1 MNHTTS
7 TATMAPVQSN
17 KSFGIF
23 RSHRSY
29 RSKCA
34 CILFISLLT
43 GLTIPKAVESV
54 EEFGQAQVK
63 HLAQETTFNTIQLTP
78 KAEERLGIK
87 TVAIERRAVNQ
98 TRLYGG
104 ELILPLN
111 QLAAGAKRS
120 SSKDTQSVFTIL
132 PLMTPA
138 DQIRVAEAQVNAD
151 GQVQAAKVQVDAAQV
166 LLARAQRLL
175 RDHAGSQRAV
185 DEANVQFR
193 LAQATL
199 AEAHARRQLLGPPLL
214 AIASPDRFWIRVPV
228 YVGVLNDIHRRESAR
243 MEPLGNFNGQSG
255 VVADPVS
262 APPSSNPIAA
272 TVDLFYEVAN
282 STKEWQLGQK
292 VQVFLPLMQTG
303 DSLVVPWSAV
313 IVDIYGGTWVYN
325 KRAPHTFVRE
335 RVQVSFIQDSEA
347 VLASGPTPGSEI
359 VVQGAAELFG
369 TEVGFGQ

>member
-1 MNHTTS
+1 M
-7 TATMAPVQSN
+7 
-17 KSFGIF
+17 I
-23 RSHRSY
+23 
-29 RSKCA
+29 
-34 CILFISLLT
+34 FISLLT
-43 GLTIPKAVESV
+43 GMTIPKAVESG
-54 EEFGQAQVK
+54 EQPSLAQVE
-63 HLAQETTFNTIQLTP
+63 HIARETTFNTIQLTP
-78 KAEERLGIK
+78 KAEERLGIT
-87 TVAIERRAVNQ
+87 TVALERRTVNQ

-111 QLAAGAKRS
+111 QLAAGAKRF

-185 DEANVQFR
+185 DEAQVQFR

-228 YVGVLNDIHRRESAR
+228 YVGVLNDINRRESAR

-255 VVADPVS
+255 VEVNPVS

-282 STKEWQLGQK
+282 SNKEWQLGQK

-325 KRAPHTFVRE
+325 KHAPHTFVRE

-359 VVQGAAELFG
+359 VLQGAAELFG
-369 TEVGFGQ
+369 TEVGFGK